1 MLVDLG
7 GTSEEVAGAIG
18 PNGYARL
25 MLQADRDQ
33 QIAEVAAWLAGGG
46 DKTMH

>member
-33 QIAEVAAWLAGGG
+33 QIAAVATWVTGG
-46 DKTMH
+46 DDTLH

>member
-7 GTSEEVAGAIG
+7 GTTEEVAAAIG
-18 PNGYARL
+18 PAGYARL

-33 QIAEVAAWLAGGG
+33 QIAEVAAWLAVG
-46 DKTMH
+46 DGTALH